1 MKQSEMAKKDKR
13 LNFYVNVLWD
23 DEAKVFVSES
33 NIRGL
38 HVVADTIE
46 EFQEVVEDVAFDLI
60 LSNHIDTEKLDAST
74 IRESMPGIVFR
85 IPEQGPARTV
95 SA

>member
-1 MKQSEMAKKDKR
+1 MTKKDKR
-13 LNFYVNVLWD
+13 PNFYVNVLWD
-23 DEAKVFVSES
+23 DEAKVFISES

-38 HVVADTIE
+38 HIVADTIE
-46 EFQEVVEDVAFDLI
+46 EIEEVAEDVAFDLI
-60 LSNHIDTEKLDAST
+60 LSNHFDPDKMDASS
-74 IRESMPGIVFR
+74 IRRSMPCVLFR